1 MGVMGEKENNTKR
14 LKRRN
19 GRKGRGMQ
27 KGMGKRKGKVEKE
40 KVLFS

>member
-27 KGMGKRKGKVEKE
+27 KGREKKRKSGKRKGFV
-40 KVLFS
+40 